1 MLLFKLKFLVPL
13 LIIIR
18 MLQQP
23 NPHGSGGFGRILQG
37 KSAAVWTT
45 MTSSSLGNG
54 AETALQQQQT
64 CPLNSATAS
73 RISKLDTRHFVH
85 YHIISSSSIPTAA
98 KEF

>member
-1 MLLFKLKFLVPL
+1 
-13 LIIIR
+13 

-45 MTSSSLGNG
+45 TSSSLGNG
-54 AETALQQQQT
+54 EATSLQQQQT

-73 RISKLDTRHFVH
+73 RISKLDTRYFVH
-85 YHIISSSSIPTAA
+85 YRIISSSSTLTAA
-98 KEF
+98 KEL